1 MAFGWFAA
9 AVVFAGIATITGG
22 LAVLLWSA
30 THGAAV
36 LLGGL
41 AAVAAIVSVT
51 GRVRGKRCNAEARG
65 ELETAGAKGL
75 Q

>member
-9 AVVFAGIATITGG
+9 AAVFAGIAVITGG

-41 AAVAAIVSVT
+41 ATGAVVCAVI
-51 GRVRGKRCNAEARG
+51 GRGRGKRCNEV
-65 ELETAGAKGL
+65 AKGEMEGASP
-75 Q
+75 